1 LSGAKTSL
9 SSFPNTPQTSW
20 LFRPLNSALSGKC
33 ARCFAIPASA
43 RYLFIVEHSSTIPL
57 PFAWG
62 TRFEVGVFRGEAKF
76 PMIDEPKDPDIQD
89 VMKEEKS
96 RGKRRVDTKALQQ
109 RKYLLNQFREALKLR
124 TEREFVEAIRELGF
138 ADDPERLREALKI
151 WRSSF

>member
-1 LSGAKTSL
+1 
-9 SSFPNTPQTSW
+9 
-20 LFRPLNSALSGKC
+20 
-33 ARCFAIPASA
+33 
-43 RYLFIVEHSSTIPL
+43 
-57 PFAWG
+57 
-62 TRFEVGVFRGEAKF
+62 
-76 PMIDEPKDPDIQD
+76 MIDEPKDPDIQD